1 MEGNMRRVVITGMG
15 TINPL
20 GLNVNEFWENIKAGK
35 CGIGEITHFDTTE
48 YKTKLAA
55 EVKGFTASD
64 FIDAKDAKRMSR
76 FSQFAVAAAKE
87 AYADSRLGESDV
99 DPERVGTYISTGVGG
114 ISDTENEIG
123 VMFEKGPRRV
133 NSLFIPM
140 MIGNMASGNVA
151 IALNAQGPC
160 LDIVTACAS
169 SNNAMGEAFYAIR
182 DNRADVIIAGGT
194 ESSIGKLSIAGFM
207 NLRALSD
214 STDPA
219 RGSIP
224 FDKERNGFVMGE
236 GAGVLILEELEHAQ
250 KRGATIYGELA
261 GYGTTCDAFHIT
273 APSDDGAQGARA
285 MKMALD
291 VAGIEPAEVSY
302 INAHG
307 TSTPLNDKTETRA
320 VKSVFGE
327 AAYKIPMSSSKSMF
341 GHLLGAAGAV
351 EGIVCI
357 KSINDRFVPAT
368 INYKEADPDC
378 DLDIVPNVG
387 RPDQELQ
394 YVLSNSLGFGG
405 HNASVLFKKWEK

>member
-1 MEGNMRRVVITGMG
+1 MRRVVITGLG

-20 GLNVNEFWENIKAGK
+20 GLNVNEFWDNVKAGK
-35 CGIGEITHFDTTE
+35 CGIGEITCFDTTE

-55 EVKGFTASD
+55 EVKGFVPSEY
-64 FIDAKDAKRMSR
+64 IDAKEAKRMSR

-87 AYADSRLGESDV
+87 AYKDSGLAESGV
-99 DPERVGTYISTGVGG
+99 DAERVGTYVSTGVGG
-114 ISDTENEIG
+114 MSDTESEIE
-123 VMFEKGPRRV
+123 VMLNKGPRRV
-133 NSLFIPM
+133 NSLYIPM

-151 IALNAQGPC
+151 IALGAKGPC

-182 DNRADVIIAGGT
+182 DNRVDVVIAGGT
-194 ESSIGKLSIAGFM
+194 ESSIGRLGIAGFM
-207 NLRALSD
+207 NLRALSE
-214 STDPA
+214 SSNPM

-224 FDKERNGFVMGE
+224 FDKERDGFVMGE
-236 GAGVLILEELEHAQ
+236 GAGVLILEEMEHAL
-250 KRGATIYGELA
+250 KRGAKIYGELV

-291 VAGIEPAEVSY
+291 VAGIKPEDVSY

-307 TSTPLNDKTETRA
+307 TSTPLNDKTETKA
-320 VKSVFGE
+320 VKTIFGE
-327 AAYKIPMSSSKSMF
+327 AAYRIPMSSSKSMF

-357 KSINDRFVPAT
+357 KSITDRFVPAT
-368 INYKEADPDC
+368 INHVEDDPDC

-387 RPDQELQ
+387 RPDQDLT